1 MDGGALVE
9 KRPGVVFGGDD
20 ALGPLHGFVA
30 HGVANDGD
38 GAGDGPQLQQ
48 PGAQTLPDGTASRGG
63 RSAGAW

>member
-1 MDGGALVE
+1 MDGGALIQ

-20 ALGPLHGFVA
+20 ALGPLGGGVA

-48 PGAQTLPDGTASRGG
+48 PGAQALTHRAGRGG
-63 RSAGAW
+63 RCAGAW